1 LLDCPLKLREPPR
14 ICKYMAA
21 FPFPRTA
28 TFACDRQPCDQKQ
41 QMPKSTSVELQAR
54 FLSALLQEREVQ
66 PRASLLAHQIVEILP
81 GAAAV
86 VYLLQQ
92 DEHGGNVQ
100 WSPKAVAGDI
110 HLDDAAIPMESGT
123 LGHLARES
131 QPLLLSGSTLVRED
145 YAHLH
150 ARRTLLSL
158 ACVPMMINESLIGA
172 VEVATFDEELDE
184 SEASGL
190 VELVDYAA
198 PAFSSATRY
207 EAERNSHLE
216 SISRLTQLYDVEK
229 VFNSTLEMDELN
241 PIITA
246 KVREILEAQAVN
258 LWMVKDDQELL
269 LMDRS
274 GEDPTRPVGTAEK
287 SGEGYIAEVSDSGEP
302 LLIDDPTDE
311 RLQRRNAGHDGA
323 IFSVI
328 VAPVV
333 AKEFQVGLIEAINK
347 RDGTPFSEDDLFL
360 LNSIA
365 ETAASALNNAGM
377 LQAERKVQIL
387 ETLVK
392 VSAEITST
400 LDLDRVL
407 DAIVTGPGAVIPYE
421 RAAIALEERGRLKI
435 RAITG
440 MPRINPQDPNVVRLQ
455 DILEWASLSNE
466 PVSFSQQGDEFEDP
480 RQETKAKFGKY
491 FAESGMRGFY
501 AVPLADDDGRVG
513 TLSFESSDPDF
524 IGPAH
529 LEMIKIL
536 SAQAT
541 VALRNASLYRE
552 VPFIDLLKP
561 VLDKKRKF
569 LALEKRRRAALV
581 AAAAAALLFLLI
593 FPLPLRV
600 VGDAIVSPAES
611 ALIQPEVEGTVQ
623 KVLVREG
630 DAVTAGATLATLS
643 DWQYRAQRAGA
654 QAKYDTAISQM
665 NRALNSNDG
674 GEAGIQRI
682 QADFWASEL
691 SRARE
696 RLERTQLRSPING
709 VVATQHVEDLVGRKL
724 MPGDPVAEIV
734 DTSRAIV
741 DVAIDADDVLLLH
754 PGEKASIKLEGFPTR
769 TFHGEVTVVSPRSKV
784 EGADRFFFARVL
796 VPNPDGAIRDG
807 MAGRGKVVTGWSP
820 AGKVLFR
827 RPAIWIWSK
836 LWSWFG
842 W

>member
-1 LLDCPLKLREPPR
+1 
-14 ICKYMAA
+14 
-21 FPFPRTA
+21 
-28 TFACDRQPCDQKQ
+28 
-41 QMPKSTSVELQAR
+41 MPKSTSVELQAR

-66 PRASLLAHQIVEILP
+66 PRAFLLAQQITEILP

-92 DEHGGNVQ
+92 DADEHEGTIR

-110 HLDDAAIPMESGT
+110 HLDDAAIPLDSGT
-123 LGHLARES
+123 LGLLAKHS
-131 QPLLLSGSTLVRED
+131 QPLLLAGTTLVRED

-158 ACVPMMINESLIGA
+158 AYVPMIVNETLIGA
-172 VEVATFDEELDE
+172 LEAATFDEALDE
-184 SEASGL
+184 AELAGL
-190 VELVDYAA
+190 AEFVEYAA
-198 PAFSSATRY
+198 PAFSSATHY

-216 SISRLTQLYDVEK
+216 SISRLTQLYDVER

-241 PIITA
+241 PIITG

-258 LWMVKDDQELL
+258 LWLVKDEHELL
-269 LMDRS
+269 LMDRA
-274 GEDPTRPVGTAEK
+274 GEDTTREVGVAEK
-287 SGEGYIAEVSDSGEP
+287 SGEGYVADASDSGEP
-302 LLIDDPTDE
+302 LLIDDPNDE
-311 RLQRRNAGHDGA
+311 RLQRRNAGSDGG

-328 VAPVV
+328 IAPLV
-333 AKEFQVGLIEAINK
+333 AKEFQVGVIEVVNK

-435 RAITG
+435 RAVTG
-440 MPRINPQDPNVVRLQ
+440 MPRINPQDPNVARLQ

-466 PVSFSQQGDEFEDP
+466 EVSFSQHGEEFEDP
-480 RQETKAKFGKY
+480 RQETQAKFGKY
-491 FAESGMRGFY
+491 FSESGMRGFY

-524 IGPAH
+524 LGVAH

-581 AAAAAALLFLLI
+581 VGGVAALLFLLI

-600 VGDAIVSPAES
+600 VGDATVSPAQS
-611 ALIQPEVEGTVQ
+611 VFIQPEVEGTVQ
-623 KVLVREG
+623 RVQVREG
-630 DAVTAGATLATLS
+630 DAVSAGTTLATLS
-643 DWQYRAQRAGA
+643 DWQYRAQLAAA
-654 QAKYDTAISQM
+654 QAKYETAVSQM

-674 GEAGIQRI
+674 SEAGIQRI
-682 QADFWASEL
+682 QADYWASEL
-691 SRARE
+691 ARARE
-696 RLERTQLRSPING
+696 RLDHTQLRSPING
-709 VVATQHVEDLVGRKL
+709 VVATPHVEDLVGRKL
-724 MPGDPVAEIV
+724 LPGDTFAEVV

-769 TFHGEVTVVSPRSKV
+769 TFHGVVTVVSPRSQV
-784 EGADRFFFARVL
+784 QGTDRFFFARVL
-796 VPNPDGAIRDG
+796 VPNADGAIRDG
-807 MAGRGKVVTGWSP
+807 MQGRGKVLTGWSP
-820 AGKVLFR
+820 AGKVIFR

>member
-1 LLDCPLKLREPPR
+1 
-14 ICKYMAA
+14 
-21 FPFPRTA
+21 
-28 TFACDRQPCDQKQ
+28 
-41 QMPKSTSVELQAR
+41 MPKSTSVELQAR
-54 FLSALLQEREVQ
+54 FLSALLQESEVQ
-66 PRASLLAHQIVEILP
+66 PRALLLAQQIAEIVP

-86 VYLLQQ
+86 VYLLQG
-92 DEHGGNVQ
+92 DDREKTTL
-100 WSPKAVAGDI
+100 WSPQAVAGDI
-110 HLDDAAIPMESGT
+110 HLDDAVIPLDSGT
-123 LGHLARES
+123 LGILARQS
-131 QPLLLSGSTLVRED
+131 QPLLLSGATLVRED

-158 ACVPMMINESLIGA
+158 AYVPIIANGQLLGA
-172 VEVATFDEELDE
+172 VETATFDEALDE
-184 SEASGL
+184 AELAGL
-190 VELVDYAA
+190 AEFIDYAA
-198 PAFSSATRY
+198 PAFSSATQY

-241 PIITA
+241 PIITS
-246 KVREILEAQAVN
+246 KVCEILDAQAVN
-258 LWMVKDDQELL
+258 LWLVKDEHELL
-269 LMDRS
+269 LMNRA
-274 GEDPTRPVGTAEK
+274 GEDPTREVGAAEK
-287 SGEGYIAEVSDSGEP
+287 SGEGYIAEASDSGEP
-302 LLIDDPTDE
+302 LLIGDPDDE
-311 RLQRRNAGHDGA
+311 RLHRRNTGHAGA

-328 VAPVV
+328 IAPLV
-333 AKEFQVGLIEAINK
+333 AKEFQVGLIEVINK

-377 LQAERKVQIL
+377 LQAERKLEIL

-421 RAAIALEERGRLKI
+421 RAAIALEQRGRLKI

-455 DILEWASLSNE
+455 DILEWASLSNDA
-466 PVSFSQQGDEFEDP
+466 VCFSQHGDEFEDP
-480 RQETKAKFGKY
+480 RQETRAKFGKY
-491 FAESGMRGFY
+491 FSESGMRGFY
-501 AVPLADDDGRVG
+501 AVALADDDGRVG
-513 TLSFESSDPDF
+513 SLSFESSDPDF
-524 IGPAH
+524 LGPAH

-569 LALEKRRRAALV
+569 LALEKRRRAVLV
-581 AAAAAALLFLLI
+581 AGGAAVLLFLLI

-600 VGDAIVSPAES
+600 VGDATVSPAQS

-623 KVLVREG
+623 RVQVREG
-630 DAVTAGATLATLS
+630 DAVSAGTILATLS
-643 DWQYRAQRAGA
+643 DWQYRAQLAAA
-654 QAKYDTAISQM
+654 QAKYDTAVSQM
-665 NRALNSNDG
+665 NRALNGNDG

-682 QADFWASEL
+682 QADYWASEL
-691 SRARE
+691 ARARQ

-709 VVATQHVEDLVGRKL
+709 VVATAHVEDLVGRKL
-724 MPGDPVAEIV
+724 LPGDTFAEVV
-734 DTSRAIV
+734 DTSRAMV

-754 PGEKASIKLEGFPTR
+754 SGEKASIKLEGFPTR
-769 TFHGEVTVVSPRSKV
+769 TFRGVVTVVSPRSQV
-784 EGADRFFFARVL
+784 LGADRFFFARVFVL
-796 VPNPDGAIRDG
+796 NTDGAIRDG
-807 MAGRGKVVTGWSP
+807 MQGRGKVLTGWSP

-827 RPAIWIWSK
+827 RPAIWIWSR
-836 LWSWFG
+836 LWSWLG

>member
-1 LLDCPLKLREPPR
+1 
-14 ICKYMAA
+14 M
-21 FPFPRTA
+21 
-28 TFACDRQPCDQKQ
+28 
-41 QMPKSTSVELQAR
+41 
-54 FLSALLQEREVQ
+54 
-66 PRASLLAHQIVEILP
+66 
-81 GAAAV
+81 
-86 VYLLQQ
+86 
-92 DEHGGNVQ
+92 Q

-190 VELVDYAA
+190 AELVDYAA

-274 GEDPTRPVGTAEK
+274 GEDSTRPVGTAEK

-302 LLIDDPTDE
+302 LLIDDPADE
-311 RLQRRNAGHDGA
+311 RLQRRNAGHDDGG
-323 IFSVI
+323 FLCDCR
-328 VAPVV
+328 PVV

-347 RDGTPFSEDDLFL
+347 LDGTPFSEDDLFL

-466 PVSFSQQGDEFEDP
+466 PVSFSQHGDEFEDP

-593 FPLPLRV
+593 VPLPLRV
-600 VGDAIVSPAES
+600 VGDATVSPAES

-630 DAVTAGATLATLS
+630 DAVSAGATLATLS
-643 DWQYRAQRAGA
+643 DWQYRAQLAAA

-682 QADFWASEL
+682 QADFWASEV

-709 VVATQHVEDLVGRKL
+709 VVATQHVEDLAGRKL
-724 MPGDPVAEIV
+724 MPGDTVAEIV

-807 MAGRGKVVTGWSP
+807 MQGRGKVVTGWSP
-820 AGKVLFR
+820 AGKVIFR

>member
-1 LLDCPLKLREPPR
+1 
-14 ICKYMAA
+14 
-21 FPFPRTA
+21 
-28 TFACDRQPCDQKQ
+28 
-41 QMPKSTSVELQAR
+41 MPKSASVELQAR

-66 PRASLLAHQIVEILP
+66 PRAFLLAHQITEIHP

-86 VYLLQQ
+86 VYLLEEEQ
-92 DEHGGNVQ
+92 GTMR

-110 HLDDAAIPMESGT
+110 HLDDSLIPLDSGT
-123 LGHLARES
+123 LGLLARQN
-131 QPLLLSGSTLVRED
+131 QPLLLSGATLVRED

-158 ACVPMMINESLIGA
+158 AYVPMIVNETLIGA
-172 VEVATFDEELDE
+172 LEAATFDEALDE
-184 SEASGL
+184 ADLVGL
-190 VELVDYAA
+190 VEFIDYAA
-198 PAFSSATRY
+198 PAFSSATHY
-207 EAERNSHLE
+207 ETERNSHLE

-258 LWMVKDDQELL
+258 LWLVKDEHELL
-269 LMDRS
+269 LIDRA
-274 GEDPTRPVGTAEK
+274 GEDSTREVGAAEK
-287 SGEGYIAEVSDSGEP
+287 SGEGYVADASDSGDP
-302 LLIDDPTDE
+302 LLIEDPNDE
-311 RLQRRNAGHDGA
+311 RLQRRNAGQNGG
-323 IFSVI
+323 IVSVI
-328 VAPVV
+328 IAPLV
-333 AKEFQVGLIEAINK
+333 AKGFQVGLIEVVNK
-347 RDGTPFSEDDLFL
+347 LDGTPFHEDDLFL
-360 LNSIA
+360 LSSIA
-365 ETAASALNNAGM
+365 DTAASALNNAGM
-377 LQAERKVQIL
+377 LQAERKVEIL

-400 LDLDRVL
+400 LDLDRVM

-455 DILEWASLSNE
+455 DTLEWASLSNQA
-466 PVSFSQQGDEFEDP
+466 VSFSQHGAEFEDP
-480 RQETKAKFGKY
+480 RQETRAKFGKY

-524 IGPAH
+524 LGPAH

-561 VLDKKRKF
+561 VLDRKRKF
-569 LALEKRRRAALV
+569 LALEKQRRAALV
-581 AAAAAALLFLLI
+581 VGGVGALLFLLV

-600 VGDAIVSPAES
+600 VGDATVSPAQS
-611 ALIQPEVEGTVQ
+611 VLIQPEVEGTIQRVQ
-623 KVLVREG
+623 VREG
-630 DAVTAGATLATLS
+630 DTVTAGTVLANLS
-643 DWQYRAQRAGA
+643 DWQYRAQLAAA
-654 QAKYDTAISQM
+654 QAKYETAVSQM
-665 NRALNSNDG
+665 NRALNGNDG
-674 GEAGIQRI
+674 GEAGVQRI
-682 QADFWASEL
+682 QADLWASEL
-691 SRARE
+691 TRARE
-696 RLERTQLRSPING
+696 RLERTQLRAPING
-709 VVATQHVEDLVGRKL
+709 VIVTPHVEDLVGRKL
-724 MPGDPVAEIV
+724 LPGDTLAELV

-741 DVAIDADDVLLLH
+741 DVAIDADDVLLLR

-769 TFHGEVTVVSPRSKV
+769 TFHGVVTVVSPRSQV
-784 EGADRFFFARVL
+784 QGADRFFFARVL
-796 VPNPDGAIRDG
+796 VSNADGVIRDG
-807 MAGRGKVVTGWSP
+807 MQGRGKVVTGWSP
-820 AGKVLFR
+820 AGKVFFR

-836 LWSWFG
+836 LWSWVG

>member
-1 LLDCPLKLREPPR
+1 
-14 ICKYMAA
+14 
-21 FPFPRTA
+21 
-28 TFACDRQPCDQKQ
+28 
-41 QMPKSTSVELQAR
+41 MPKSTSVELQAR

-66 PRASLLAHQIVEILP
+66 PRAFLLAQQITEILP

-92 DEHGGNVQ
+92 DADEHEGTIR

-110 HLDDAAIPMESGT
+110 HLDDAAIPLDSGT
-123 LGHLARES
+123 LGLLAKHS
-131 QPLLLSGSTLVRED
+131 QPLLLAGTTLVRED

-158 ACVPMMINESLIGA
+158 AYVPMIVNETLIGA
-172 VEVATFDEELDE
+172 LEAATFDEALDE
-184 SEASGL
+184 AELAGL
-190 VELVDYAA
+190 AEFVEYAA
-198 PAFSSATRY
+198 PAFSSATHY

-216 SISRLTQLYDVEK
+216 SISRLTQLYDVER

-241 PIITA
+241 PIITG

-258 LWMVKDDQELL
+258 LWLVKDEHELL
-269 LMDRS
+269 LMDRA
-274 GEDPTRPVGTAEK
+274 GEDTTREVGVAEK
-287 SGEGYIAEVSDSGEP
+287 SGEGYVADASDSGEP
-302 LLIDDPTDE
+302 LLIDDPNDE
-311 RLQRRNAGHDGA
+311 RLQRRNAGSDGG

-328 VAPVV
+328 IAPLV
-333 AKEFQVGLIEAINK
+333 AKEFQVGVIEVINK

-435 RAITG
+435 RAVTG
-440 MPRINPQDPNVVRLQ
+440 MPRINPQDPNVARLQ

-466 PVSFSQQGDEFEDP
+466 EVSFSQHGEEFEDP
-480 RQETKAKFGKY
+480 RQETQAKFGKY
-491 FAESGMRGFY
+491 FSESGMRGFY

-524 IGPAH
+524 LGVAH

-581 AAAAAALLFLLI
+581 VGGVAALLFLLI

-600 VGDAIVSPAES
+600 VGDATVSPAQS
-611 ALIQPEVEGTVQ
+611 VFIQPEVEGTVQ
-623 KVLVREG
+623 RVQVREG
-630 DAVTAGATLATLS
+630 DAVSAGTTLATLS
-643 DWQYRAQRAGA
+643 DWQYRAQLAAA
-654 QAKYDTAISQM
+654 QAKYETAVSQM

-674 GEAGIQRI
+674 SEAGIQRI
-682 QADFWASEL
+682 QADYWASEL
-691 SRARE
+691 ARARE
-696 RLERTQLRSPING
+696 RLDHTQLRSPING
-709 VVATQHVEDLVGRKL
+709 VVVTPHVEDLVGRKL
-724 MPGDPVAEIV
+724 LPGDTFAEVV

-769 TFHGEVTVVSPRSKV
+769 TFHGVVTVVSPRSQV
-784 EGADRFFFARVL
+784 QGTDRFFFARVL
-796 VPNPDGAIRDG
+796 VPNADSAIRDG
-807 MAGRGKVVTGWSP
+807 MQGRGKVLTGWSP
-820 AGKVLFR
+820 AGKVIFR

>member
-1 LLDCPLKLREPPR
+1 LRS
-14 ICKYMAA
+14 A
-21 FPFPRTA
+21 TA
-28 TFACDRQPCDQKQ
+28 DQKQ
-41 QMPKSTSVELQAR
+41 QMPKSTSVELQTR

-66 PRASLLAHQIVEILP
+66 PRAFLLAQQISEMLP

-86 VYLLQQ
+86 VYLL
-92 DEHGGNVQ
+92 EEREETVQ

-110 HLDDAAIPMESGT
+110 HLDDAVIPIDSGT
-123 LGHLARES
+123 LGLLAKHS
-131 QPLLLSGSTLVRED
+131 QPLLLTGTTLVRED

-150 ARRTLLSL
+150 ARRTFLSL
-158 ACVPMMINESLIGA
+158 AYVPMIVNETLIGA
-172 VEVATFDEELDE
+172 LEIATFDEALDE
-184 SEASGL
+184 ADLAALAEF
-190 VELVDYAA
+190 VDYAA
-198 PAFSSATRY
+198 PAFSSATHY

-216 SISRLTQLYDVEK
+216 SISRLTQLYDVER
-229 VFNSTLEMDELN
+229 VFNSTLEMNELN

-258 LWMVKDDQELL
+258 LWLVKDEHELL
-269 LMDRS
+269 LMDRA
-274 GEDPTRPVGTAEK
+274 GEDPTREVGTAEK
-287 SGEGYIAEVSDSGEP
+287 SGEGYVADVSDSGEP
-302 LLIDDPTDE
+302 LLIDDPNDE
-311 RLQRRNAGHDGA
+311 RLQRRNAGHDGGV
-323 IFSVI
+323 FSVI
-328 VAPVV
+328 IAPLVS
-333 AKEFQVGLIEAINK
+333 KEFQVGLIEAINK
-347 RDGTPFSEDDLFL
+347 RDGTPFSDDDLFL

-365 ETAASALNNAGM
+365 ETAASALNNAGL

-387 ETLVK
+387 EALVK

-466 PVSFSQQGDEFEDP
+466 EVSFSQHGEEFENP
-480 RQETKAKFGKY
+480 RPETQAKFGKY

-501 AVPLADDDGRVG
+501 SVPLADDDGRVG
-513 TLSFESSDPDF
+513 TLSLESSDPDF
-524 IGPAH
+524 LGPAH

-561 VLDKKRKF
+561 VLDRKRKF

-581 AAAAAALLFLLI
+581 VGGVTALLFLLI

-600 VGDAIVSPAES
+600 VGDATVSAAQS
-611 ALIQPEVEGTVQ
+611 VLIQPEVEGTIQRVQ
-623 KVLVREG
+623 VREG
-630 DAVTAGATLATLS
+630 DAVSAGTTLATLS
-643 DWQYRAQRAGA
+643 DWQYRAQLAAA
-654 QAKYDTAISQM
+654 QAKYETAVSQM

-674 GEAGIQRI
+674 GEAGILRI
-682 QADFWASEL
+682 QADYWASEL
-691 SRARE
+691 ARARE

-709 VVATQHVEDLVGRKL
+709 VIATPHVEDFVGRKL
-724 MPGDPVAEIV
+724 LPGDTFAEVV

-754 PGEKASIKLEGFPTR
+754 PGEKASVKLEGFPTR
-769 TFHGEVTVVSPRSKV
+769 TFHGVVTVVSPRSQV
-784 EGADRFFFARVL
+784 QGADRFFFARVL
-796 VPNPDGAIRDG
+796 VANADGAIRDG
-807 MAGRGKVVTGWSP
+807 MQGRGKVLTGWSP

>member
-1 LLDCPLKLREPPR
+1 
-14 ICKYMAA
+14 
-21 FPFPRTA
+21 
-28 TFACDRQPCDQKQ
+28 
-41 QMPKSTSVELQAR
+41 MPKSTSVELQAR

-66 PRASLLAHQIVEILP
+66 PRAFLLAQQITEILP

-92 DEHGGNVQ
+92 DADEHEGTIR

-110 HLDDAAIPMESGT
+110 HLDDAAIPLDSGT
-123 LGHLARES
+123 LGLLAKHS
-131 QPLLLSGSTLVRED
+131 QPLLLAGTTLVRED

-158 ACVPMMINESLIGA
+158 AYVPMIVNETLIGA
-172 VEVATFDEELDE
+172 LEAATFDEALDE
-184 SEASGL
+184 AELAGL
-190 VELVDYAA
+190 AEFVEYAA
-198 PAFSSATRY
+198 PAFSSATHY

-216 SISRLTQLYDVEK
+216 SISRLTQLYDVER

-258 LWMVKDDQELL
+258 LWLVKDEHELL
-269 LMDRS
+269 LMDRA
-274 GEDPTRPVGTAEK
+274 GEDTTREVGVAEK
-287 SGEGYIAEVSDSGEP
+287 SGEGYVADASDSGEP
-302 LLIDDPTDE
+302 LLIDDPNDE
-311 RLQRRNAGHDGA
+311 RLQRRNAGSDGG

-328 VAPVV
+328 IAPLV
-333 AKEFQVGLIEAINK
+333 AKEFQVGVIEVINK

-435 RAITG
+435 RAVTG
-440 MPRINPQDPNVVRLQ
+440 MPRINPQDPNVARLQ

-466 PVSFSQQGDEFEDP
+466 EVSFSQHGEEFEDP
-480 RQETKAKFGKY
+480 RQETQAKFGKY
-491 FAESGMRGFY
+491 FSESGMRGFY

-524 IGPAH
+524 LGVAH

-581 AAAAAALLFLLI
+581 VGGVAALLFLLI

-600 VGDAIVSPAES
+600 VGDATVSPAQS
-611 ALIQPEVEGTVQ
+611 VFIQPEVEGTVQ
-623 KVLVREG
+623 RVQVREG
-630 DAVTAGATLATLS
+630 DAVSAGTTLATLS
-643 DWQYRAQRAGA
+643 DWQYRAQLAAA
-654 QAKYDTAISQM
+654 QAKYETAVSQM

-674 GEAGIQRI
+674 SEAGIQRI
-682 QADFWASEL
+682 QADYWASEL
-691 SRARE
+691 ARARE
-696 RLERTQLRSPING
+696 RLDHTQLRSPING
-709 VVATQHVEDLVGRKL
+709 VVATPHVEDLVGRKL
-724 MPGDPVAEIV
+724 LPGDTFAEVV

-769 TFHGEVTVVSPRSKV
+769 TFHGVVTVVSPRSQV
-784 EGADRFFFARVL
+784 QGTDRFFFARVL
-796 VPNPDGAIRDG
+796 VPNADGAIRDG
-807 MAGRGKVVTGWSP
+807 MQGRGKVLTGWSP
-820 AGKVLFR
+820 AGKVIFR

>member
-1 LLDCPLKLREPPR
+1 
-14 ICKYMAA
+14 
-21 FPFPRTA
+21 
-28 TFACDRQPCDQKQ
+28 
-41 QMPKSTSVELQAR
+41 MPKSTSVDVQAR
-54 FLSALLQEREVQ
+54 FLSALLQEHEVQ
-66 PRASLLAHQIVEILP
+66 PRAFLLAQQVTEILP

-86 VYLLQQ
+86 VYLL
-92 DEHGGNVQ
+92 EAHEKTAR
-100 WSPKAVAGDI
+100 WSAKAVAGD
-110 HLDDAAIPMESGT
+110 LRVEDDVIPVDSGT
-123 LGHLARES
+123 LGLLARES
-131 QPLLLSGSTLVRED
+131 QPLLLSGAKLVRED

-158 ACVPMMINESLIGA
+158 AYVPMIVNQRLIGA
-172 VEVATFDEELDE
+172 VEVATFTEIINQADLAGLAELAE
-184 SEASGL
+184 
-190 VELVDYAA
+190 YAA

-207 EAERNSHLE
+207 EAERNSNLE

-229 VFNSTLEMDELN
+229 VFNATLEMNELN

-246 KVREILEAQAVN
+246 KVRELLEAQAVN
-258 LWMVKDDQELL
+258 LWLVKDEHELL
-269 LMDRS
+269 LMDQAGHDATSRAGGS
-274 GEDPTRPVGTAEK
+274 EK
-287 SGEGYIAEVSDSGEP
+287 SGEGYVSEVSDSGEP
-302 LLIDDPTDE
+302 LIIANPSDP
-311 RLQRRNAGHDGA
+311 RLQRRNAGRDGGT
-323 IFSVI
+323 FSVMVTPLI
-328 VAPVV
+328 
-333 AKEFQVGLIEAINK
+333 AKGFEVGVIEVINK
-347 RDGTPFSEDDLFL
+347 LNGTPFQEDDLFL
-360 LNSIA
+360 LSSIA
-365 ETAASALNNAGM
+365 ETAASALNNAGL
-377 LQAERKVQIL
+377 LQAERKVEIL

-440 MPRINPQDPNVVRLQ
+440 MARINPQDPDVVRLREL
-455 DILEWASLSNE
+455 LEWASLSKDD
-466 PVSFSQQGDEFEDP
+466 VSFSQHGEHFEDP
-480 RQETKAKFGKY
+480 RPETQAKLGKY
-491 FAESGMRGFY
+491 FAETGKRGFY

-513 TLSFESSDPDF
+513 TLSFESRDPDF
-524 IGPAH
+524 LGPAH

-561 VLDKKRKF
+561 VLDRKRKF
-569 LALEKRRRAALV
+569 LALEKRRQAVLVVGAV
-581 AAAAAALLFLLI
+581 AAVLFLLV

-600 VGDAIVSPAES
+600 VGDASVSPAQS
-611 ALIQPEVEGTVQ
+611 VLIQPEVEGVVQ
-623 KVLVREG
+623 RVLVREG
-630 DAVTAGATLATLS
+630 DAVTAGTVLANLS
-643 DWQYRAQRAGA
+643 DWQYGAQLAAA
-654 QAKYDTAISQM
+654 QAKYETAVSQM
-665 NRALNSNDG
+665 NRALNGDDG

-691 SRARE
+691 TRARE
-696 RLERTQLRSPING
+696 RLDRTQLRSPING
-709 VVATQHVEDLVGRKL
+709 VVATPHVEDLVGRKL
-724 MPGDPVAEIV
+724 MPGDTFAEVV

-741 DVAIDADDVLLLH
+741 DVAIDEDDVLLLH

-769 TFHGEVTVVSPRSKV
+769 TFHGVVTVVSPKSKV
-784 EGADRFFFARVL
+784 QEADRYFFARVA

-807 MAGRGKVVTGWSP
+807 MQGRGKVITGWSP